1 MDAMVARTRL
11 ELGGRCLEDGDYQSG
26 IVAYNAAL
34 QRSPEV
40 PTIAPPRPAPP
51 APLPTAP
58 RTVEPVPRQ
67 GKRAAEARRGL
78 EQCRKGLKLDALGES
93 GVDDVLVNLGVPQWG
108 AAEATPPRRQ
118 EPEPEPEPEPSAEL
132 IASLRAEVSQLR
144 QRITE
149 QDGQQ
154 VPPPAGASDSPSRGA
169 AAMRSQI
176 QAAMKAEKQR
186 RALSEELSATKA
198 ALEASQSSHERL
210 RQEAVAA
217 AAAKDA
223 EGAEL
228 RGSLAAAR
236 ADCDALRSELG
247 AMERRAEAAEALA
260 EEEAQRAAH
269 FEARTRSLLAAV
281 PVRPRDRAPAP
292 TERGTGRRAGT

>member
-1 MDAMVARTRL
+1 MPRSNALLRYPPSRHPTPPCPTHFRA
-11 ELGGRCLEDGDYQSG
+11 SG
-26 IVAYNAAL
+26 
-34 QRSPEV
+34 
-40 PTIAPPRPAPP
+40 
-51 APLPTAP
+51 
-58 RTVEPVPRQ
+58 EPVPRQ

-118 EPEPEPEPEPSAEL
+118 EPEPEPEPSAEL
-132 IASLRAEVSQLR
+132 IASLRAELSQLR

-154 VPPPAGASDSPSRGA
+154 VPPPAGAADSPSRGA

-217 AAAKDA
+217 AAANEA
-223 EGAEL
+223 ESAEL

-247 AMERRAEAAEALA
+247 ATERRAEAAEALA